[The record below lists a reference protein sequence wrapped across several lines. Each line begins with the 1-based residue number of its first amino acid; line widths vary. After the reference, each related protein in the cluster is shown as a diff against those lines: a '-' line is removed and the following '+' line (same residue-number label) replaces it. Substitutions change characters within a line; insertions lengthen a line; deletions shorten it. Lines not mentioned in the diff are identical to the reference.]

1 MLQTEVSD
9 LRTPAEE
16 ERGEGQHG
24 GDVSHSYVADVDT
37 SKHDIITTLI
47 RSDNI
52 SSEEKDKT
60 SSSGTMY
67 SCGDLSRVSSS
78 R

>member
-37 SKHDIITTLI
+37 SKHDVITTLI
-47 RSDNI
+47 RSDKLVQKRGI
-52 SSEEKDKT
+52 RQAQVGQ
-60 SSSGTMY
+60 GTAAET
-67 SCGDLSRVSSS
+67 CRG
-78 R
+78 

>member
-1 MLQTEVSD
+1 MLQTKVSD

-24 GDVSHSYVADVDT
+24 ADVSHSYVADVDT

-60 SSSGTMY
+60 SSSGTRY